1 MGLQNTAG
9 TDNKTPVWDYKIQL
23 ARIIRLLYGTT
34 KYSCTQLLCAMLC
47 ARFQISQELNSVQTP
62 QKSG

>member
-23 ARIIRLLYGTT
+23 AQIIRLLYATT
-34 KYSCTQLLCAMLC
+34 KYSYTQLLCAMLC
-47 ARFQISQELNSVQTP
+47 ARSEISQELNSVQTL